1 MGLNVIFLAYLCI
14 LHTYMCTNQKSLK
27 IENTKNMRKAFVHF
41 LWGTLVLAF
50 IVSVLAFTAIWN
62 GWIGYMP
69 PIEDLQNPINRF
81 ATQIYSADGK
91 VIGTWNFNR
100 ENRVCIPYS
109 NLSPHLVDALVAT
122 EDARF
127 YDHSGV
133 DFIALGRAIVKRG
146 LLGQT
151 SAGGGSTITQQ
162 LAKQLY
168 SETAK
173 STLQRVLQKPIEWV
187 IAVKLER
194 NYTKEEIIALY
205 LNYFDFLH
213 NAVGIKTA
221 SNTYFNKEPKDLT
234 VEEAATLIGLCKNPS
249 LFNPVRYPERC
260 RERRNVVLDQ
270 MRKAGYLTDSQYDEY
285 AAKDLKL
292 DFHRT
297 DHKDGTAP
305 YLREFLRIY
314 MTAERPDISKYPSWN
329 KRQYVLDSIA
339 WVTDPL
345 YGWCNKNFKKDGTPY
360 NLNADG
366 LKVYTTIDSRM
377 QRYAEEA
384 VYGHVARFL
393 QPEFT
398 KENRR
403 KSNAPFTSQLTKKQ
417 VNQIMERAVL
427 QSERYRV
434 MKANG
439 ASDEEIHRAFHTPT
453 DMSVFTYH
461 GDLDTTMT
469 PLDSIRYVKSFLR
482 AGFMSMDPKT
492 GAVKAY
498 VGGLDYRHFM
508 YDMVT
513 GGRRQVGS
521 TIKPFL
527 YSLAMENGFSPC
539 DLAPNVQ
546 RTYMVAGQPW
556 TPRNASHKRAGEMV
570 TLKWGLAQ
578 SSNWVSA
585 YLMSKL
591 SPQQFVQLLHDY
603 GINNPDIH
611 PSMSLCLGPC
621 EVSVA
626 EMVSAYTTF
635 ANGGIRVAPLF
646 VSRIEDNDGNVVATF
661 QPRMNEVISA
671 ESANKMLVE
680 LMGVVDGGTAGRL
693 RYKYNFTGDIGG
705 KTGTTNRNSDAWFM
719 GFTPEL
725 VSGCWVGGEDRDIHF
740 DSMRMGQGATMAL
753 PIWAYFMKKVY
764 RDSSLPYDPN
774 SKFNLP
780 EGFDPCA
787 KDADD
792 MEYGIDEVYE

>member
-1 MGLNVIFLAYLCI
+1 
-14 LHTYMCTNQKSLK
+14 
-27 IENTKNMRKAFVHF
+27 MRKAVIHF
-41 LWGTLVLAF
+41 LWGTLLTVFAICALCF
-50 IVSVLAFTAIWN
+50 IAIWN

-69 PIEDLQNPINRF
+69 PVEDLQNPINRF

-100 ENRVCIPYS
+100 ENRICIPYS
-109 NLSPHLVDALVAT
+109 NLSPYLVQALVAT

-127 YDHSGV
+127 YDHSGI
-133 DFIALGRAIVKRG
+133 DFIALGRAVVKRG
-146 LLGQT
+146 IMGQA

-173 STLQRVLQKPIEWV
+173 STLQRMLQKPIEWV

-221 SNTYFNKEPKDLT
+221 ANTYFNKEPKDLT
-234 VEEAATLIGLCKNPS
+234 VDEAATLIGLCKNPS
-249 LFNPVRYPERC
+249 LFNPVRYPDRS
-260 RERRNVVLDQ
+260 RDRRNVVLDQ
-270 MRKAGYLTDSQYDEY
+270 MRKAGYITDSQYSEY
-285 AAKDLKL
+285 ASEPLTL
-292 DFHRT
+292 NFRRT

-314 MTAERPDISKYPSWN
+314 MTAERPELSNYPSWN

-339 WVTDPL
+339 WATDPL

-384 VYGHVARFL
+384 VYGHVARYL
-393 QPEFT
+393 QPEFF
-398 KENRR
+398 KENRS
-403 KSNAPFTSQLTKKQ
+403 KPNAPFTSDLTPKQ
-417 VNQIMERAVL
+417 VSQIMERAVL

-439 ASDEEIHRAFHTPT
+439 ASDDEIHRAFHTKT

-461 GDLDTTMT
+461 GDIDTVMT

-498 VGGLDYRHFM
+498 VGGLDYSHFM
-508 YDMVT
+508 YDMVM

-546 RTYMVAGQPW
+546 RTYIVAGQPW
-556 TPRNASHKRAGEMV
+556 TPRNASHKRQGEMV

-591 SPQQFVQLLHDY
+591 NPQQFVQLLHDY

-611 PSMSLCLGPC
+611 PSMALCLGPC
-621 EVSVA
+621 EVSVG

-635 ANGGIRVAPLF
+635 ANNGIRTAPMF
-646 VSRIEDNDGNVVATF
+646 VSRIEDNEGNVLATF

-719 GFTPEL
+719 GLTPQL

-764 RDSSLPYDPN
+764 RDRSLPYDPN
-774 SKFNLP
+774 AKFNLP
-780 EGFDPCA
+780 DGFDPCK
-787 KDADD
+787 KDADAT
-792 MEYGIDEVYE
+792 EYGIDEVYE

>member
-1 MGLNVIFLAYLCI
+1 
-14 LHTYMCTNQKSLK
+14 
-27 IENTKNMRKAFVHF
+27 MRKVFVRS
-41 LWGTLVLAF
+41 LWTLLT
-50 IVSVLAFTAIWN
+50 IVILGSAVAFTAIWN
-62 GWIGYMP
+62 GFIGYMP
-69 PIEDLQNPINRF
+69 PVEDLQNPINRF

-100 ENRVCIPYS
+100 ENRVCVSYNDISPY
-109 NLSPHLVDALVAT
+109 LVQALVAT
-122 EDARF
+122 EDVRF

-146 LLGQT
+146 LFGQA

-173 STLQRVLQKPIEWV
+173 STMQRALQKPIEWV

-221 SNTYFNKEPKDLT
+221 ANTYFNKEPRDLNI
-234 VEEAATLIGLCKNPS
+234 EETATLIGLCKNPS
-249 LFNPVRYPERC
+249 LFNPVRYPDRC

-270 MRKAGYLTDSQYDEY
+270 MRKAGYISDAEY
-285 AAKDLKL
+285 AQHVESPLTL

-297 DHKDGTAP
+297 DHKDGVAP
-305 YLREFLRIY
+305 YLREFLRVY
-314 MTAERPDISKYPSWN
+314 MSAERPQLSNYPSWN
-329 KRQYVLDSIA
+329 RRQFVIDSIA
-339 WVTDPL
+339 WVNDPL
-345 YGWCNKNFKKDGTPY
+345 YGWCNKNRKKDGSPY

-384 VYGHVARFL
+384 VYAHVARYL
-393 QPEFT
+393 QPEFF
-398 KENRR
+398 KEQ
-403 KSNAPFTSQLTKKQ
+403 KGKPNAPFTSALTQKQ

-427 QSERYRV
+427 QSERYRAL
-434 MKANG
+434 KAAG
-439 ASDEEIHRAFHTPT
+439 ASNEEIHRSFHTPT
-453 DMSVFTYH
+453 EMTLFTYH
-461 GDLDTTMT
+461 GDIDTMMA
-469 PLDSIRYVKSFLR
+469 PIDSIRYVKSYLR

-498 VGGLDYRHFM
+498 VGGLDYTHFM

-527 YSLAMENGFSPC
+527 YALAMENGFTPC
-539 DLAPNVQ
+539 SMAPNVQ
-546 RTYMVAGQPW
+546 QTYIVGNQTW
-556 TPRNASHKRAGEMV
+556 TPRNTNRKRYGEMV

-578 SSNWVSA
+578 SNNWISA

-591 SPQQFVQLLHDY
+591 NPQQFVTKLHEF
-603 GINNPDIH
+603 GIDNPEIV
-611 PSMSLCLGPC
+611 PSMALCLGPC

-635 ANGGIRVAPLF
+635 VNKGIRSAPMF
-646 VSRIEDNDGNVVATF
+646 VSRIEDNEGNVITDF
-661 QPRMNEVISA
+661 QPRMNEVINA
-671 ESANKMLVE
+671 ESADRMLV
-680 LMGVVDGGTAGRL
+680 LLKGVVDGGTAGRL
-693 RYKYNFTGDIGG
+693 RYRYNFTGEIGA
-705 KTGTTNRNSDAWFM
+705 KTGTTNRNADAWFM
-719 GFTPEL
+719 GFTPQL

-740 DSMRMGQGATMAL
+740 DTMRMGQGATMAL
-753 PIWAYFMKKVY
+753 PIWANFMKKVY
-764 RDSSLPYDPN
+764 ADPSLPYDETA
-774 SKFNLP
+774 KFDLP
-780 EGFDPCA
+780 PGYDGCSDGETSSDDPGDGA
-787 KDADD
+787 LDI
-792 MEYGIDEVYE
+792 EEVFE

>member
-1 MGLNVIFLAYLCI
+1 
-14 LHTYMCTNQKSLK
+14 
-27 IENTKNMRKAFVHF
+27 MRKVFIHF
-41 LWGTLVLAF
+41 LWWLLGLTFLGSSLAF
-50 IVSVLAFTAIWN
+50 VAIWN

-69 PIEDLQNPINRF
+69 PVEDLQNPISRF
-81 ATQIYSADGK
+81 ATQIYSSDGK

-100 ENRVCIPYS
+100 ENRICVPYS
-109 NLSPHLVDALVAT
+109 DLSPYLVKALVAT
-122 EDARF
+122 EDVRF
-127 YDHSGV
+127 YDHSGI
-133 DFIALGRAIVKRG
+133 DFIALSRAIVKRG

-168 SETAK
+168 SDAAG
-173 STLQRVLQKPIEWV
+173 STLERLLQKPIEWV

-221 SNTYFNKEPKDLT
+221 SSTYFYKDPKNLT
-234 VEEAATLIGLCKNPS
+234 LEEAATLIGLCKNPS

-270 MRKAGYLTDSQYDEY
+270 MRKAGYITDEQYEKSC
-285 AAKDLKL
+285 ALPIALN
-292 DFHRT
+292 FHRN

-305 YLREFLRIY
+305 YLREFLRVY
-314 MTAERPDISKYPSWN
+314 MSAERPDRSKYPSWN

-339 WVTDPL
+339 WDTDPL

-384 VYGHVARFL
+384 VYGHVARYL
-393 QPEFT
+393 QPEFF
-398 KENRR
+398 KEN
-403 KSNAPFTSQLTKKQ
+403 KGKPNAPFTSQLTKKQ

-427 QSERYRV
+427 QSERYRIL
-434 MKANG
+434 KANG
-439 ASDEEIHRAFHTPT
+439 ASDEEIHKSFHTPT
-453 DMSVFTYH
+453 DMSIFTYH
-461 GDLDTTMT
+461 GDVDTTMT
-469 PLDSIRYVKSFLR
+469 PIDSIRYVKSFLR
-482 AGFMSMDPKT
+482 AGFMSMDPVT

-498 VGGLDYRHFM
+498 VGGLDYTHFM

-546 RTYMVAGQPW
+546 HTYMVAGKPW

-578 SSNWVSA
+578 SSNWISA

-621 EVSVA
+621 EMTVA

-635 ANGGIRVAPLF
+635 ANHGIRTAPMF
-646 VSRIEDNDGNVVATF
+646 VSRIEDNEGNVITNF
-661 QPRMNEVISA
+661 QPRMNEVISE
-671 ESANKMLVE
+671 ESANKMLV
-680 LMGVVDGGTAGRL
+680 LLKGVVDGGTAGRL
-693 RYKYNFTGDIGG
+693 RYKYNFTGEIGG

-719 GFTPEL
+719 GFTPQL
-725 VSGCWVGGEDRDIHF
+725 VSGCWVGGDDRDIHF

-764 RDSSLPYDPN
+764 RDKTLPYDPN
-774 SKFNLP
+774 AKFDLP
-780 EGFDPCA
+780 EGFDGCSHNA
-787 KDADD
+787 EDD
-792 MEYGIDEVYE
+792 MEYGIEEVYE

>member
-1 MGLNVIFLAYLCI
+1 M
-14 LHTYMCTNQKSLK
+14 
-27 IENTKNMRKAFVHF
+27 
-41 LWGTLVLAF
+41 
-50 IVSVLAFTAIWN
+50 
-62 GWIGYMP
+62 
-69 PIEDLQNPINRF
+69 
-81 ATQIYSADGK
+81 
-91 VIGTWNFNR
+91 IGTWNFNR
-100 ENRVCIPYS
+100 ENRICVPYS
-109 NLSPHLVDALVAT
+109 NLSPYLVQALVAT
-122 EDARF
+122 EDVRF
-127 YDHSGV
+127 YDHSGI
-133 DFIALGRAIVKRG
+133 DFIALSRAIVKRG

-168 SETAK
+168 SDTAG
-173 STLQRVLQKPIEWV
+173 STLERLLQKPIEWV

-194 NYTKEEIIALY
+194 NYTKEEIISLY

-221 SNTYFNKEPKDLT
+221 ATTYFYKDPKNLT
-234 VEEAATLIGLCKNPS
+234 LEEAATLIGLCKNPS

-270 MRKAGYLTDSQYDEY
+270 MRKAGYITDEQYHKSCELPLT
-285 AAKDLKL
+285 LN
-292 DFHRT
+292 FHRN

-305 YLREFLRIY
+305 YLREFLRVY
-314 MTAERPDISKYPSWN
+314 MSAERPDRSKYPSWN

-339 WVTDPL
+339 WDTDPL

-384 VYGHVARFL
+384 VYGHVARYL
-393 QPEFT
+393 QPEFF
-398 KENRR
+398 KENRG

-427 QSERYRV
+427 QSERYRIL
-434 MKANG
+434 KANG
-439 ASDEEIHRAFHTPT
+439 ASDEEIHKSFHTPT
-453 DMSVFTYH
+453 DMSIFTYH
-461 GDLDTTMT
+461 GDVDTTMT
-469 PLDSIRYVKSFLR
+469 PIDSIRYVKSFLR
-482 AGFMSMDPKT
+482 AGFMSMDPTT

-498 VGGLDYRHFM
+498 VGGLDYTHFM

-546 RTYMVAGQPW
+546 RTYMVAGKPW

-578 SSNWVSA
+578 SSNWISA

-621 EVSVA
+621 EMTVA

-635 ANGGIRVAPLF
+635 ANHGIRTAPMF
-646 VSRIEDNDGNVVATF
+646 VSRIEDNEGNVITNF
-661 QPRMNEVISA
+661 QPRMNEVISE
-671 ESANKMLVE
+671 ESANKMLV
-680 LMGVVDGGTAGRL
+680 LLKGVVDGGTAGRL
-693 RYKYNFTGDIGG
+693 RYKYNFTGEIGG

-719 GFTPEL
+719 GFTPQL
-725 VSGCWVGGEDRDIHF
+725 VSGCWVGGDDRDIHF

-764 RDSSLPYDPN
+764 RDKTLPYDPN
-774 SKFNLP
+774 AKFDLP
-780 EGFDPCA
+780 EGFDGCSHNA
-787 KDADD
+787 EDD
-792 MEYGIDEVYE
+792 LEYGIEEVYE